1 MARAA
6 LIAGLLVLAN
16 CGEAKEPN
24 DIAPRETALQPR
36 IPPTNQAP
44 AGAESMWTSGAIGGE
59 AAAVF
64 TSASRE
70 PLFSVLCGEGRAI
83 VLQRHLQPESP
94 PLTTMELKS
103 GSVTRRLEAGRPESD
118 STVLRAALPYND
130 SFIASLTDLS
140 EPVLV
145 SAGGAPT
152 LVLPPHRM
160 IGEFIRDCAR

>member
-16 CGEAKEPN
+16 CGEAKKPDE
-24 DIAPRETALQPR
+24 IAPREAALQPP
-36 IPPTNQAP
+36 ISQTVP
-44 AGAESMWTSGAIGGE
+44 ASAEAESMWTSGAIGGE

-64 TSASRE
+64 TSAARE
-70 PLFSVLCGEGRAI
+70 PLFSVLCGEGRTI
-83 VLQRHLQPESP
+83 VLQRHLQAESR

-103 GSVTRRLEAGRPESD
+103 GSVTRRLEAERQSD
-118 STVLRAALPYND
+118 PAILRAVLPYDDN
-130 SFIASLTDLS
+130 FVASLTDLS

-145 SAGGAPT
+145 SAGRAPT

-160 IGEFIRDCAR
+160 VGEFIRDCTR